1 VSPRLKRK
9 RPSSYRLMATLR
21 SRHLWTL
28 WLLRRK
34 RKRLAREQKRLH
46 LLTELGAE
54 QLRLVRRLERELPP
68 EHQPPPPLLVT
79 EPVQEIPAQPEQQY
93 PYPIG
98 PEPPPTPEEE
108 PSPDPV
114 AEIGLLLGPP
124 PQRTTSRSSASSAPR

>member
-1 VSPRLKRK
+1 MV
-9 RPSSYRLMATLR
+9 TLR

-98 PEPPPTPEEE
+98 PEPPPEQTGPEEPE
-108 PSPDPV
+108 MLDPV
-114 AEIGLLLGPP
+114 TEIGLLLGPP
-124 PQRTTSRSSASSAPR
+124 PQRTTSRSSAS

>member
-1 VSPRLKRK
+1 
-9 RPSSYRLMATLR
+9 MATLR

-79 EPVQEIPAQPEQQY
+79 EQEPETQGPLEQY

-98 PEPPPTPEEE
+98 PEPPPPQMGPEE
-108 PSPDPV
+108 PQMLDPV

-124 PQRTTSRSSASSAPR
+124 PQRTTSRSSAN